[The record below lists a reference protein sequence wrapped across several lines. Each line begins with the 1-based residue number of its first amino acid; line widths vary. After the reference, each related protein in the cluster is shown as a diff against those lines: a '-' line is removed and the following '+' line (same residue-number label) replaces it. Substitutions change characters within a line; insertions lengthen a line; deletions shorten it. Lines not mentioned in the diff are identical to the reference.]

1 MSLITKSAKI
11 LPSIELISNTNS
23 QSTYKLRRNFIPIE
37 TIDQLTNRR
46 QIEFQFEE
54 VEITMNTKTN
64 NQASIEQNFD
74 SWFAKGVKRENLE
87 KEIAAKQKEMDKL
100 INDYE
105 QLNLNTQLKSSNLTA
120 FQSIGSLYTENLK
133 LKTENTKLK
142 TQNLN
147 SMMAIAE
154 LYTLLGGQTNG

>member
-1 MSLITKSAKI
+1 MITKASKI
-11 LPSIELISNTNS
+11 LESVELISVENT
-23 QSTYKLRRNFIPIE
+23 QAVYKLRRNFTPIE
-37 TIDQLTNRR
+37 TIDQLTNFK

-54 VEITMNTKTN
+54 VEITVNSKTN
-64 NQASIEQNFD
+64 NIESIKSNFD
-74 SWFAKGVKRENLE
+74 AWFVKGIKLENLRIQ
-87 KEIAAKQKEMDKL
+87 IAAKQKEMDKL
-100 INDYE
+100 INDYD
-105 QLNLNTQLKSSNLTA
+105 QLNLNTQLKSNNLTA
-120 FQSIGSLYTENLK
+120 FQSIGSLYTENMK

>member
-1 MSLITKSAKI
+1 MITKASKI
-11 LPSIELISNTNS
+11 LASIELISVENT
-23 QSTYKLRRNFIPIE
+23 QAVYKLRRNFTPIE
-37 TIDQLTNRR
+37 TIDQLTNFR

-54 VEITMNTKTN
+54 VEITVNAKTN
-64 NQASIEQNFD
+64 NIESIKSNFD
-74 SWFAKGVKRENLE
+74 AWFAKGVKLENLRIQIE
-87 KEIAAKQKEMDKL
+87 AKQKEMDKL

-105 QLNLNTQLKSSNLTA
+105 QLNLNTQLKTNNLTA
-120 FQSIGSLYTENLK
+120 FQSIGSLYSENMK
-133 LKTENTKLK
+133 LKAENTKLK